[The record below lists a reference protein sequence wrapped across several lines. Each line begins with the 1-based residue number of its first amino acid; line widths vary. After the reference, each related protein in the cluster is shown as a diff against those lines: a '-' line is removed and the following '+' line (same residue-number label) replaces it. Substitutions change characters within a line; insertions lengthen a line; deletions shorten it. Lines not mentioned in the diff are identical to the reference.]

1 MDLDKVKLTTTNNSF
16 KNTGVYTTS
25 INLPTS
31 IPTSVDTTR
40 SVSVTLAEDQVFSF
54 AIAKYI
60 DIIKD
65 AGAVWQACNTFDGKY
80 VFTSPF
86 AGVSSFYLTTLI
98 TGRVVTFTVGIF
110 QSTGSTMTVTAQ
122 NIPIKYVTYTVD
134 S

>member
-1 MDLDKVKLTTTNNSF
+1 MDLDKVRLTTTHNSF

-25 INLPTS
+25 IDLPTS
-31 IPTSVDTTR
+31 IPDAVETTK
-40 SVSVTLAEDQVFSF
+40 SVTITLDENQVFSF
-54 AIAKYI
+54 AMAKYT

-65 AGAVWQACNTFDGKY
+65 IGPVWQNLNTFDGKF

-86 AGVSSFYLTTLI
+86 AGVSTFFLTTLI
-98 TGRVVTFTVGIF
+98 SGRTVTFTVGIF

-134 S
+134 A